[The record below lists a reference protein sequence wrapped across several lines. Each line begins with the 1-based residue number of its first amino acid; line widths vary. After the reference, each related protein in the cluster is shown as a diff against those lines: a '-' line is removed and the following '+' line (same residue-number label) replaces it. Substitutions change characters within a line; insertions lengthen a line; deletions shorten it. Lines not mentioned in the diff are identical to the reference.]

1 MEGAGSAAH
10 RRWDTSSSSQYSFR
24 TSVSSAAEITGG
36 DEMEARPPA
45 PPVDNRVFVAVPEDV
60 KHGKS
65 TLMWALENLAK
76 DGSGSGVVIAHVHCP
91 AQMIPMS
98 KTSLIPALFGR
109 FSDEFVAMNLK
120 F

>member
-36 DEMEARPPA
+36 DEMEAKPPA
-45 PPVDNRVFVAVPEDV
+45 PPMESRVFVAVREDV

-65 TLMWALENLAK
+65 TLLWALENLAK
-76 DGSGSGVVIAHVHCP
+76 DGSGIVIAHVHCP

-98 KTSLIPALFGR
+98 KTSLIPALFLFVR
-109 FSDEFVAMNLK
+109 FSDEFV
-120 F
+120 